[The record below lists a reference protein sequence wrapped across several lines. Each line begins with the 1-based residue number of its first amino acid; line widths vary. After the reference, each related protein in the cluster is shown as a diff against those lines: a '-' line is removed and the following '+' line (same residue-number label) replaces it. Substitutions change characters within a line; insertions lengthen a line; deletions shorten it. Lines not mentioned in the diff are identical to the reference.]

1 MKTEV
6 YNAYTKYMILKHA
19 AKANNVSATCALF
32 GISRAT
38 FYNWNRAFNKYG
50 MAGLETKEPQ
60 KPQMPNRVNKK
71 NEQEILDY
79 VAKYPAD
86 GPKRIYYELK
96 TEGYTI
102 GESGI
107 YNVLKR
113 NHLSNKSE
121 RIVYSKSK
129 GKGNNQSGKIV
140 NKEPHFK
147 NFRNEQPGYLMTQR
161 LEFMGTF
168 DGIGRIYQYTIYDT
182 ASKWGLVQ
190 LYNKKQDIDV
200 WQFFEF
206 KLLYLIKTFNLSI
219 KNLVTDKTKTFLP
232 YFVRDD
238 KYKGILENAHISH
251 WFASPENTTVLNEM
265 SVFSEYLVR
274 GFYNKISSD
283 ATLDTFDKV
292 ERSLQK
298 FVRDYNFSSIIS
310 SGLHKG
316 KTPAQAVLE
325 NATQNQADLDTLP
338 LGILALIQFQGRGG
352 KNE

>member
-1 MKTEV
+1 LISTRLDKFDQVLHYLELIGRRYPVKTEV

-38 FYNWNRAFNKYG
+38 FYNWNRAYDKYG

-129 GKGNNQSGKIV
+129 AKGNNHSGKIV
-140 NKEPHFK
+140 NKE
-147 NFRNEQPGYLMTQR
+147 R
-161 LEFMGTF
+161 
-168 DGIGRIYQYTIYDT
+168 
-182 ASKWGLVQ
+182 
-190 LYNKKQDIDV
+190 
-200 WQFFEF
+200 
-206 KLLYLIKTFNLSI
+206 
-219 KNLVTDKTKTFLP
+219 
-232 YFVRDD
+232 
-238 KYKGILENAHISH
+238 
-251 WFASPENTTVLNEM
+251 
-265 SVFSEYLVR
+265 
-274 GFYNKISSD
+274 
-283 ATLDTFDKV
+283 TLRT
-292 ERSLQK
+292 
-298 FVRDYNFSSIIS
+298 
-310 SGLHKG
+310 SGM
-316 KTPAQAVLE
+316 
-325 NATQNQADLDTLP
+325 NNQA
-338 LGILALIQFQGRGG
+338 I
-352 KNE
+352 